1 MPVYIPIPPKPK
13 VVVRSVLTENEV
25 RKILARADR
34 NGDGCLTMDEL
45 KVALKEIGSR
55 WPCFRAHRLLR
66 IADFNRDGQISGK
79 AEIDKLVACI
89 LDWYHQKY

>member
-1 MPVYIPIPPKPK
+1 MPVYIPIPPK
-13 VVVRSVLTENEV
+13 VVARPVLTEKEV

-55 WPCFRAHRLLR
+55 WPCFRAHSFLR
-66 IADFNRDGQISGK
+66 IADFNRDGKFSGK
-79 AEIDKLVACI
+79 AEMDKLVACI
-89 LDWYHQKY
+89 LCWYHQKY